1 MGVEARPLGGGVPG
15 GDAERGHDLAVAQ
28 PRQFVLSI
36 DGALDLADTL
46 PQGEHQVAEV
56 SECRVLRPAL
66 VSARSVVTVHRVEAS
81 QRHGQRVLGDGQPR
95 RQLLERHAPAA
106 VFHAATSPAVSTR
119 S

>member
-28 PRQFVLSI
+28 PGEFVLGV

-46 PQGEHQVAEV
+46 PQREHQVAEV
-56 SECRVLRPAL
+56 SERGVPLAAL
-66 VSARSVVTVHRVEAS
+66 VTARRVVTVHRVEAS

-95 RQLLERHAPAA
+95 RQLLKCYAPAA